1 MVTLFD
7 IMRNAQSGQG
17 FDNLSRQFGLTPADT
32 QRAVEALLPAF
43 TLGFQRNVYNPTAFG
58 QFVELLSSGQDAP
71 FFDGAKPA
79 AQAAAWASGNWVL
92 TQILG
97 SKDVTRKV
105 AEQAASMTGI
115 GAQVLQQML
124 PMVAATLMGGIFR
137 YASLQG
143 MGDLFAQWSDA
154 FHKAHTAQ
162 QRGEQP
168 QPRRGASPQAASANP
183 FEAWAAMMGSMF
195 SGENGRAARERRPEA
210 ASRPAPA
217 NPIELWSAMVES
229 MLGKPNEAP
238 AAQGPRP
245 SPAPRAAK
253 AEPQPAPKPQVDNP
267 LQALSQMF
275 ETGREVQAQHLAT
288 LQSILDGFW
297 GARRAR

>member
-7 IMRNAQSGQG
+7 IMRNAQNGRG

-43 TLGFQRNVYNPTAFG
+43 TLGFQRNVQNPNAFG
-58 QFVELLSSGQDAP
+58 QFVDLLSTGQFAP
-71 FFDGAKPA
+71 FFDGTKPTP
-79 AQAAAWASGNWVL
+79 QAAAWASGNEVL

-97 SKDVTRKV
+97 SKEVTRQV

-137 YASLQG
+137 YSSLQG
-143 MGDLFAQWSDA
+143 MADLFAQWSEA
-154 FHKAHTAQ
+154 FHRAHDSQ
-162 QRGEQP
+162 QRGQP
-168 QPRRGASPQAASANP
+168 RSSRRGASNPPATANP

-195 SGENGRAARERRPEA
+195 GGQNAQPQPE
-210 ASRPAPA
+210 SRPAPP
-217 NPIELWSAMVES
+217 NPVEAWSAIIES
-229 MLGKPNEAP
+229 MLGKPKEPAQAAKPAP
-238 AAQGPRP
+238 PPAPPPPKPAP
-245 SPAPRAAK
+245 SP
-253 AEPQPAPKPQVDNP
+253 PKTASSPGENP
-267 LQALSQMF
+267 LQVLAQMF

-288 LQSILDGFW
+288 LQTILDSFW
-297 GARRAR
+297 GANRAR